1 MITFGFVTAEW
12 LGDELRGGILSIF
25 SKVEDAETS
34 KDAKP
39 EADVARDVA
48 LRFSQPLCMAGSHQC
63 HRCAYVDRPKY
74 NIEVK
79 MICPRVFSLFR

>member
-1 MITFGFVTAEW
+1 MNYLLCDMITFGFVTAEW
-12 LGDELRGGILSIF
+12 LGDEVRGGILSIF

-48 LRFSQPLCMAGSHQC
+48 SPNCYSWLAATNVTAVLM
-63 HRCAYVDRPKY
+63 
-74 NIEVK
+74 
-79 MICPRVFSLFR
+79 